1 MMIRTIIVDDEEL
14 ARRGI
19 RKRLSQHADFQL
31 VAECSNAKEAVRAI
45 NRESP
50 DVVFLDV
57 QLPGRSGIELLSDI
71 LVPRFPHIIF
81 VTAHNQYAIKAFEIN
96 ALDYLLKPIDQDRF
110 LSALKRAREA
120 VNADGNRDPTRRI
133 AEALET
139 LKARSGVAAADR
151 LVIRSGGR
159 VVFARY
165 GEIDWVEAAGDYV
178 TLHCGTKGWLM
189 RETMVAMEQQLKS
202 RGFVRIHRS
211 AIVRVEAI
219 SEMRALDNGEYRV
232 CLRCG
237 TELRLSRNYR
247 DAIPHMMGQGLQS

>member
-1 MMIRTIIVDDEEL
+1 MIRTIIVDDEEL

-19 RKRLSQHADFQL
+19 RKRLSRHGDFRI
-31 VAECSNAKEAVRAI
+31 VAECRNAREAMQAI

-57 QLPGRSGIELLSDI
+57 QLPGRSGIDLLSDI
-71 LVPRFPHIIF
+71 SVKRFPHVIF
-81 VTAHNQYAIKAFEIN
+81 VTAHDQYAIKAFEIH
-96 ALDYLLKPIDQDRF
+96 ALDYLLKPIDEDRF
-110 LSALKRAREA
+110 TSALQRAREA
-120 VNADGNRDPTRRI
+120 IHADSNVDVARRI
-133 AEALET
+133 ADAIDT
-139 LKARSGVAAADR
+139 LQSRSGFAASDR

-165 GEIDWVEAAGDYV
+165 SEIDWVEAAGDYV
-178 TLHCGTKGWLM
+178 TVHCGAKGWLM
-189 RETMVAMEQQLKS
+189 RETMAAIEQQLKS

-211 AIVRVEAI
+211 AIVRTQAI

-247 DAIPHMMGQGLQS
+247 DVLPQLLGGTVRD

>member
-1 MMIRTIIVDDEEL
+1 MFRTIIVDDEEL

-19 RKRLSQHADFQL
+19 RKRLSRHSDFQV
-31 VAECSNAKEAVRAI
+31 VAECSNAREAAQAI

-50 DVVFLDV
+50 NVVFLDV
-57 QLPGRSGIELLSDI
+57 QLPGRSGIDLLSDI
-71 LVPRFPHIIF
+71 SVKRFPHIIF
-81 VTAHNQYAIKAFEIN
+81 VTAHDQYAVKAFEIN
-96 ALDYLLKPIDQDRF
+96 ALDYLLKPIDDDRF
-110 LSALKRAREA
+110 ICAVQRAREA
-120 VNADGNRDPTRRI
+120 VHAEGNLDITRRV
-133 AEALET
+133 ADAFDT
-139 LKARSGVAAADR
+139 LQLRSSLAASDR

-178 TLHCGTKGWLM
+178 TVHCGAKSWLM
-189 RETMVAMEQQLKS
+189 RETMSALEQQLKS

-211 AIVRVEAI
+211 AIVRIQAI

-247 DAIPHMMGQGLQS
+247 DALPQMLGTPARG